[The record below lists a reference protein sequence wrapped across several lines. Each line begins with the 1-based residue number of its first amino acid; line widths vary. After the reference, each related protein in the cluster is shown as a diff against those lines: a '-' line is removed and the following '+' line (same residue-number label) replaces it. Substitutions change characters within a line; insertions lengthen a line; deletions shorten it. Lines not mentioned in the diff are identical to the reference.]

1 MIENKDTTKIIEN
14 RKPQSG
20 LCSRAFDQMPEDLIQ
35 SNQIENLKHLNTKSG
50 IIVGGGVCTT
60 QSVNQS
66 VENKDTTKII
76 ENEKSK
82 SGKE

>member
-50 IIVGGGVCTT
+50 IIVGGGGMHY
-60 QSVNQS
+60 SV
-66 VENKDTTKII
+66 
-76 ENEKSK
+76 
-82 SGKE
+82 G